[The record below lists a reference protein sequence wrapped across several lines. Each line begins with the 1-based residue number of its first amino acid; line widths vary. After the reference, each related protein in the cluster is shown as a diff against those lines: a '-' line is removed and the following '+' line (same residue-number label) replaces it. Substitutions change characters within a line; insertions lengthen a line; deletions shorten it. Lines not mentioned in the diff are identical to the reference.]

1 MTVIPSG
8 VRIFLYAE
16 SRDQREAIS
25 LWTFREYRFTLPPPH
40 AGADFRGAQ
49 LACMIND

>member
-1 MTVIPSG
+1 MIAISSG

-25 LWTFREYRFTLPPPH
+25 LWTFREYRFTLRSPH
-40 AGADFRGAQ
+40 AGTGFRRAQ
-49 LACMIND
+49 LACMTND

>member
-8 VRIFLYAE
+8 VRNFLYAA

-25 LWTFREYRFTLPPPH
+25 LWTFQEYHFTLSSPH